1 MLALALH
8 ELGRSK
14 SGCFLAPL
22 NSRSCIHELAYYP
35 NIVLLGNVDIL
46 VLREY
51 LKAPSD
57 TPIALILLM
66 SLIYFGCHSKGRCS
80 IYPCLKCIHRG

>member
-1 MLALALH
+1 
-8 ELGRSK
+8 
-14 SGCFLAPL
+14 
-22 NSRSCIHELAYYP
+22 
-35 NIVLLGNVDIL
+35 LLGNVDIL